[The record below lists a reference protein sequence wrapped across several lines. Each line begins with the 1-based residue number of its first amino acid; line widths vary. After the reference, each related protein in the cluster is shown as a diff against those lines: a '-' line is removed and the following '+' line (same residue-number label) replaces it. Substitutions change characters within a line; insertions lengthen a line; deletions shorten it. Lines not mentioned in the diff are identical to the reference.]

1 MNRSFINILFLI
13 LVLVSSQLILFS
25 CAGPQEIPEGERKHI
40 KGIVVEGGIRCF
52 RMRGDNG
59 NIIRFVAGDDVEYQ
73 PSEFHAYYGD
83 RVGVTYYTVIK
94 DGKDWH
100 KALRVVLLT
109 TNPDRIDFG
118 WGAVDGIIRARGVMR
133 YLVYLPE
140 NDLTV
145 AFYRKQE
152 VKYSPRNWTP
162 KKKGNKVKVYFSEDS
177 GRFFK
182 KLKCNRINRLEEDL
196 VLIQDKIEVGV
207 ITEIFTHRSI
217 HKAPD
222 RFAFQLKNGDTL
234 TMYSGGETILFPKG
248 IKVKIG
254 ESYSID
260 YYRLLMGD
268 QSIRYVAAIII
279 EQKIPAKIEPKI
291 EPKIE
296 VIVNPDEPWT
306 GTWKV
311 TGGYRGDM
319 YFKLKQ
325 SGNRVKSI
333 RGCAYDLKAKVK
345 GDRLI
350 GWYAYG
356 FGLIIN
362 FNFKISED
370 YKTFKGKTVAPM
382 VVSGTGT
389 LYLKGKRHE

>member
-25 CAGPQEIPEGERKHI
+25 CAGPQEIPESRRKYI
-40 KGIVVEGGIRCF
+40 EGVVVEGGIHGF
-52 RMRGDNG
+52 RVRDDNG
-59 NIIRFVAGDDVEYQ
+59 NIIRFAARDDVEYQ

-83 RVGVTYYTVIK
+83 RVGVTYHAVIK
-94 DGKDWH
+94 RDKDWYD
-100 KALRVVLLT
+100 ALRVVLLT
-109 TNPDRIDFG
+109 TNPNRIDFG

-145 AFYRKQE
+145 AFYKKQE
-152 VKYSPRNWTP
+152 VKYSPRNWIP
-162 KKKGNKVKVYFSEDS
+162 KKGNKVKVYFSEDS

-182 KLKCNRINRLEEDL
+182 KLKCYRINRLEEDL
-196 VLIQDKIEVGV
+196 VLIQYKIEVGV
-207 ITEIFTHRSI
+207 ITEIFTHRRI

-279 EQKIPAKIEPKI
+279 EQKIP
-291 EPKIE
+291 
-296 VIVNPDEPWT
+296 
-306 GTWKV
+306 
-311 TGGYRGDM
+311 
-319 YFKLKQ
+319 
-325 SGNRVKSI
+325 
-333 RGCAYDLKAKVK
+333 
-345 GDRLI
+345 
-350 GWYAYG
+350 
-356 FGLIIN
+356 
-362 FNFKISED
+362 
-370 YKTFKGKTVAPM
+370 
-382 VVSGTGT
+382 
-389 LYLKGKRHE
+389 